1 MINVKRNEAAPVEL
15 ANNSFVGSKEALIR
29 MFFGKCYLCETKDA
43 VGLEIEHFKPQNQFP
58 ELTYDWNNLFLVCH
72 HCNTIK
78 NYTLDRIKD
87 KAILNCT
94 DITVIIK
101 DLIHFECNSNPKEK
115 IEISCKEEAPNED
128 LENTIELLDN
138 VFNSKTESKK
148 FDAKFL
154 TNNVTIEMKKLLDVL
169 HEYTFDA
176 HGEETITDCIKRI
189 KNLLSPKSPFTAF
202 KISHI
207 IKYYQ
212 DDAQIIGLI

>member
-1 MINVKRNEAAPVEL
+1 MINIIRNEEAP
-15 ANNSFVGSKEALIR
+15 ANLINGSIVGTKEALLRI
-29 MFFGKCYLCETKDA
+29 FHGKCYICERKDA
-43 VGLEIEHFKPQNQFP
+43 GSLEIEHFKPQNRFP
-58 ELTYDWNNLFLVCH
+58 ELSHEWNNLFLACH
-72 HCNTIK
+72 HCNSIK
-78 NYTLDRIKD
+78 GYTFDRKEGMSILD
-87 KAILNCT
+87 CT
-94 DITVIIK
+94 DENTIIK

-115 IEISCKEEAPNED
+115 IEISSKKDVLTED

-154 TNNVTIEMKKLLDVL
+154 TNNVTREMKKLLDVL

-176 HGEETITDCIKRI
+176 HGDETITDCIKRI

-207 IKYYQ
+207 MRYYQ
-212 DDAQIIGLI
+212 DDAKIIGLI